1 VVPHDDGW
9 VVDSEVRQPVPGL
22 YVTGWIKRDPK
33 GVIGT
38 NRADSIKAVQSIIA
52 DLGGLS
58 DTPKP
63 GLAAL
68 RALLAERKIRTVSI
82 EDWRTIDAT
91 EIERGKKSGKPREK
105 FTRVDEM
112 LELLS

>member
-1 VVPHDDGW
+1 M
-9 VVDSEVRQPVPGL
+9 
-22 YVTGWIKRDPK
+22 TGWNKRGPS
-33 GVIGT
+33 GIIGT
-38 NRADSIKAVQSIIA
+38 NRADSIETIESMIA
-52 DLGGLS
+52 DLDGRI

-63 GLAAL
+63 SLAAL

-82 EDWRTIDAT
+82 EDWRTIDAK